1 MYNHCQMMG
10 RIVNDPELKVT
21 PNGIAVCSFR
31 IAVERR
37 YHAKNEERKT
47 DFFNVVAW
55 RKLGEFVTKYFPKG
69 RMIFVGGEL
78 QTKQY
83 TDKHGNP
90 ATWYEIIADRIEF
103 TGDRGKTE
111 QSEAPAIP
119 ETPAISDTQPESSHE
134 AQQETPPFGEP
145 PDADDY
151 PF

>member
-1 MYNHCQMMG
+1 MFNNSVMMG

-37 YHAKNEERKT
+37 YHAKNEERVT
-47 DFFNVVAW
+47 DFFNIVAW
-55 RKLGEFVTKYFPKG
+55 RKLGEFVSKYFAKG
-69 RMIFVGGEL
+69 RMILVGGEL
-78 QTKQY
+78 QTRQY
-83 TDKHGNP
+83 TDKNGNP

-103 TGDRGKTE
+103 TGERAKTE
-111 QSEAPAIP
+111 QSEAPVADTKSEDKP
-119 ETPAISDTQPESSHE
+119 ET
-134 AQQETPPFGEP
+134 QQETPPIGEP